1 LSLQS
6 VDTLSDHEFRAATVA
21 SYERGERL
29 ISVVRLARLASIYNV
44 PADQLLP
51 DENRPNA
58 VSHIQALGPPDGER
72 AEFAPMSIDL
82 ARLRSLDG
90 PDADLLRRAIG
101 GIVRQRS
108 DTSGQFV
115 TIRCADVVA
124 IGRILNRTEMAMR
137 LRLAELSPLTTP
149 T

>member
-1 LSLQS
+1 
-6 VDTLSDHEFRAATVA
+6 V
-21 SYERGERL
+21 
-29 ISVVRLARLASIYNV
+29 
-44 PADQLLP
+44 
-51 DENRPNA
+51 
-58 VSHIQALGPPDGER
+58 
-72 AEFAPMSIDL
+72 SIDL